1 MESNQLLINTIKLDD
16 GYFVR
21 EISINDSEKEIIV
34 YIDHENVEH
43 KCPDCNAKSQVYDHI
58 NKTWRHVDF
67 IDYRVYLEYRNP
79 RVKCENHG
87 VKLQEVTWA
96 KPRHSFTIT
105 MEEFIYELS
114 QKIPLMHVSKLVG
127 EHDTRLKRVITKLE
141 KEKNDQN
148 K

>member
-1 MESNQLLINTIKLDD
+1 MESNQLLINTINLED
-16 GYFVR
+16 GYFVK
-21 EISINDSEKEIIV
+21 EIAIDDQKREIIV
-34 YIDHENVEH
+34 YIDHDKIEH
-43 KCPDCNAKSQVYDHI
+43 KCPDCDAKSQVYDHI

-67 IDYRVYLEYRNP
+67 IDYQVYLEYRNP

-87 VKLQEVTWA
+87 VKLQKVTWA
-96 KPRHSFTIT
+96 KPRHAFTIT

-127 EHDTRLKRVITKLE
+127 EHDTRIKRVITKFE